1 MTRATTWIAARP
13 SSRSALAIRPGDDFI
28 AELQYSQARAI
39 DTFELYETAGL
50 LTRWRV
56 DPEVEIEARYV
67 HDLLTDQQLFIE
79 GVLRRFSHDFVFD
92 MSIRDRAGE
101 GARPS
106 RSTSRRCSGWTRD
119 RLGMLDRRR

>member
-1 MTRATTWIAARP
+1 MESGETIF
-13 SSRSALAIRPGDDFI
+13 SRSALAIRPDEDFI

-50 LTRWRV
+50 FTRWRA
-56 DPEVEIEARYV
+56 DPKWEVEARYV
-67 HDLLTDQQLFIE
+67 HDLLTDQQLFVE

-101 GARPS
+101 GSTTISFNFAPLLGWS
-106 RSTSRRCSGWTRD
+106 RSRM
-119 RLGMLDRRR
+119 GMLDRRR